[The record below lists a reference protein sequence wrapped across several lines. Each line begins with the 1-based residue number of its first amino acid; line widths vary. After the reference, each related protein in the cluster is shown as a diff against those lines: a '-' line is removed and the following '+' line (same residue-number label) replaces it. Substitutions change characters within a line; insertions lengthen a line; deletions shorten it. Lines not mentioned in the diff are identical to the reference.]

1 MNNSEELNTTITN
14 ATNKL
19 NEARALNSSNGVQIA
34 YEAALAA
41 VNLFSSPCEYGNSGN
56 KYYRHEFA
64 RNLKTL
70 REYRKNE
77 EKLRC
82 ASILANE
89 KSDEKHF
96 STLRTIRIETMKLA
110 TALNAAKLYADK
122 NSAIS
127 YNEKAEYLCNKAVE
141 AFTQYCTLEYNS
153 NEQITHEFRIAKYNR
168 LAECWYEFNS
178 PEDNGRIL
186 REKTNGDD
194 RLFEYDSNGDS
205 ITISV
210 ELPNVSVFG
219 NHDGKWF
226 SNFYKLGTVE
236 GDKFFNKFAEFDAK
250 ITAER
255 IVEKAV
261 KYAAESK
268 AIARN
273 TSENAAEA
281 KATAEKAAAEA
292 AADPDDVMKKA
303 HANYYSDEAKKFA
316 AYAEEVEKKA
326 AEATKAAE
334 SYKLNVENKNNK
346 ENDMKNNNSNGL
358 RSQNHKESKEEAE
371 HRIAYAAFEAE
382 MDADEERDAAK
393 EAEKAA
399 KEAEKAANVENKNNN
414 NNKENNM
421 KNKTITTKDRCVMN
435 YDANGKLQHI
445 KKAYGE
451 ERWYEN
457 CKRTITK
464 YSANADGTETWYDFS
479 GKLIRSKDS
488 DGLET
493 GYEYNANGKL
503 IHEKNSNK
511 EEVWYEYDADG
522 NEIHEKYSTGYE
534 EWYDAYGNPVH
545 EKWSSGDEVFLDR
558 DANGDL
564 VHKKILPEGE
574 EIWYTSRNGGHIINS
589 ESSRKE
595 YYWKEENGITVYCE
609 TEYGEYKEAD
619 DFFPTNYINDAFSI

>member
-1 MNNSEELNTTITN
+1 MNNNSEELKNIITN

-19 NEARALNSSNGVQIA
+19 NEARALNSSDGVQIA

-41 VNLFSSPCEYGNSGN
+41 VNFFSSPCEYGNSGN

-64 RNLKTL
+64 RNLNTL

-82 ASILANE
+82 ASIYFLANE

-186 REKTNGDD
+186 RQKTSWDD
-194 RLFEYDSNGDS
+194 RLFEYDSDGDC
-205 ITISV
+205 ITICV
-210 ELPNVSVFG
+210 ELPNVCNNVSVFG
-219 NHDGKWF
+219 NHDRKWF
-226 SNFYKLGTVE
+226 ENFYKLGTVE

-292 AADPDDVMKKA
+292 
-303 HANYYSDEAKKFA
+303 
-316 AYAEEVEKKA
+316 
-326 AEATKAAE
+326 TKAAE

-371 HRIAYAAFEAE
+371 HRIAYAAFAAE
-382 MDADEERDAAK
+382 MDADADADAAKAADAAK
-393 EAEKAA
+393 ES
-399 KEAEKAANVENKNNN
+399 EKAANVENKNNN

-435 YDANGKLQHI
+435 
-445 KKAYGE
+445 
-451 ERWYEN
+451 
-457 CKRTITK
+457 
-464 YSANADGTETWYDFS
+464 
-479 GKLIRSKDS
+479 
-488 DGLET
+488 
-493 GYEYNANGKL
+493 YNANGKL

-545 EKWSSGDEVFLDR
+545 EKWSNGDEVFLDR

-574 EIWYTSRNGGHIINS
+574 EIWYTYNGGHIINS

-609 TEYGEYKEAD
+609 TEYAEYKEAD

>member
-1 MNNSEELNTTITN
+1 MNNSEELDTIITN

-19 NEARALNSSNGVQIA
+19 NEARALNSSDGVQIA

-41 VNLFSSPCEYGNSGN
+41 VNFFSSPCEYSNSGN

-186 REKTNGDD
+186 REKTSRDD
-194 RLFEYDSNGDS
+194 RLFEYDSDGDR
-205 ITISV
+205 ITIRV
-210 ELPNVSVFG
+210 ELPNVCNNVSVFCD
-219 NHDGKWF
+219 HDGKWF

-273 TSENAAEA
+273 TSEN
-281 KATAEKAAAEA
+281 
-292 AADPDDVMKKA
+292 
-303 HANYYSDEAKKFA
+303 
-316 AYAEEVEKKA
+316 
-326 AEATKAAE
+326 
-334 SYKLNVENKNNK
+334 
-346 ENDMKNNNSNGL
+346 G
-358 RSQNHKESKEEAE
+358 
-371 HRIAYAAFEAE
+371 
-382 MDADEERDAAK
+382 
-393 EAEKAA
+393 
-399 KEAEKAANVENKNNN
+399 
-414 NNKENNM
+414 
-421 KNKTITTKDRCVMN
+421 
-435 YDANGKLQHI
+435 
-445 KKAYGE
+445 
-451 ERWYEN
+451 
-457 CKRTITK
+457 KRTITK

-545 EKWSSGDEVFLDR
+545 EKWSNGDEVFLDR

-574 EIWYTSRNGGHIINS
+574 EIWYTYNGGHIINS

>member
-1 MNNSEELNTTITN
+1 MNNSEELKNIITN

-41 VNLFSSPCEYGNSGN
+41 VNFFSSPCEYSNSGN

-141 AFTQYCTLEYNS
+141 AVTQYCTLEYNS

-186 REKTNGDD
+186 RKKTSCDD
-194 RLFEYDSNGDS
+194 RLFEYDSDGDS
-205 ITISV
+205 ITIRV
-210 ELPNVSVFG
+210 ELPNVCNNVSVFG
-219 NHDGKWF
+219 YHDRKWF

-292 AADPDDVMKKA
+292 
-303 HANYYSDEAKKFA
+303 
-316 AYAEEVEKKA
+316 
-326 AEATKAAE
+326 TKAAE

-371 HRIAYAAFEAE
+371 HRIAYAAFAAE
-382 MDADEERDAAK
+382 MDADADAAKAADAAK
-393 EAEKAA
+393 ES
-399 KEAEKAANVENKNNN
+399 EKAANVENKNNN

-457 CKRTITK
+457 GKRTITK

-545 EKWSSGDEVFLDR
+545 EKWSNGDEVFLDR

-574 EIWYTSRNGGHIINS
+574 EIWYTYNGGHIINS

-609 TEYGEYKEAD
+609 TEYAEYKEAD